1 MSKQPVSLKEYLTER
16 KKIVDDALDQ
26 FLPGED
32 RFPPLIFKSMR
43 YSVFAGGKRLRP
55 ILCMAAAET
64 VGGDIERVVPVAC
77 AIELIHTYSL
87 IHDDLPLMDDDDFRR
102 GMPTNHKVF
111 GEGIAVLAG
120 DALLTEAFH
129 LMSDGKILDKVAPEA
144 LLKTISEI
152 STAAGF
158 YGMIGGQVVDL
169 ESEGKDADME
179 TLNYIHTHKTEALLT
194 VSIRAGAILAGASET
209 DLAALSA
216 YGRGIGLAFQITDD
230 ILDIEGDR
238 EILGK
243 DTGSD
248 KAHGKVTFPA
258 LLGLDGSR
266 KRAWESIDEALSN
279 IAYFDDRADP
289 LRMIAKFIIE
299 RRS

>member
-1 MSKQPVSLKEYLTER
+1 MSRQPVSLKEYLKER

-129 LMSDGKILDKVAPEA
+129 LMSDGEILDKVTPEA

-179 TLNYIHTHKTEALLT
+179 TLDYIHRHKTEALLT
-194 VSIRAGAILAGASET
+194 VSIRAGAILTGASET

-230 ILDIEGDR
+230 ILDIEGDK

-248 KAHGKVTFPA
+248 KAHSKVTFPA

-266 KRAWESIDEALSN
+266 KRARESIEEALSN
-279 IAYFDDRADP
+279 IAHFDDKADP
-289 LRMIAKFIIE
+289 LRMIARFIIE
-299 RRS
+299 RKS

>member
-1 MSKQPVSLKEYLTER
+1 MDNKVISLKAYLTER
-16 KKIVDDALDQ
+16 KGIVDQALDR

-32 RFPPLIFKSMR
+32 RFPPLIFRSMR

-55 ILCMAAAET
+55 ILCMAAAD
-64 VGGDIERVVPVAC
+64 VLGGNMQSVLPVAC
-77 AIELIHTYSL
+77 AIEMIHTYSL

-129 LMSDGKILDKVAPEA
+129 LMSCRENRGTESAEA
-144 LLKTISEI
+144 LLATISEI
-152 STAAGF
+152 SVASGF
-158 YGMIGGQVVDL
+158 DGMVGGQVVDL
-169 ESEGKDADME
+169 DSEGKEADME
-179 TLNYIHTHKTEALLT
+179 TLHYIHSHKTEALLT
-194 VSIRAGAILAGASET
+194 VSIRAGAILSGASKT

-216 YGRGIGLAFQITDD
+216 YGKGIGLAFQIADD

-238 EILGK
+238 ETLGK

-248 KAHGKVTFPA
+248 EAHGKVTFPA

-266 KRAWESIDEALSN
+266 KKARESIDEALSQ
-279 IAYFDDRADP
+279 IARFDDRADP
-289 LRMIAKFIIE
+289 LRMIAQFIIE